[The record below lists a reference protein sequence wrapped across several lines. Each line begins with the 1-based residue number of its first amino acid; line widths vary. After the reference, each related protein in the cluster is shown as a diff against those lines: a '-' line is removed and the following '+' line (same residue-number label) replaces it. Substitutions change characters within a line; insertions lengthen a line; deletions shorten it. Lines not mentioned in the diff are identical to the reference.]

1 MFDSFRKYNKVIM
14 VLLFLLIIP
23 SFVLFGVD
31 RYQGGG
37 QGEKVARVD
46 GSDITRPEWDAQ
58 HRNEVDRIR
67 QQAPDIEPGVLD
79 SDAARYATLERMVRD
94 RVLAAAAS
102 KANMTVSEERLARL
116 FAEDTGLSSFRTAD
130 GKFDRERFMR
140 ATGRTPE
147 QYEASVRADLATQ
160 QVLLGISGT
169 AFATPAQAAATLN
182 AFYDRREVQ
191 VARFSPGEFAAK
203 VNVSDADLDAYYKQ
217 HVAQFQMPEQASIE
231 YLVLDLE
238 AAKKNITI
246 NEADLRSYYDQ
257 NAARFGT
264 KEERRASHI
273 LITAPASAPAAE
285 REKARAKVQQLLA
298 DVRKAPGTFADL
310 ARKNS
315 QDPGSAEKGGDLDF
329 VTRGAMVKPFEDA
342 MFALKK
348 GEISDVVETE
358 FGYHIIQLND
368 IKPAV
373 TQPFEQARA
382 AIENE
387 VRGQQATQEFAKAAE
402 SFTDIVYQ
410 QPDSLKPAA
419 DKLKLTIQTASNV
432 GRTPAQG
439 ATGALANRKLPERA
453 VRRGFARTQ
462 AQHRGDRDRAQPAGI
477 GTRDA
482 IHARAR
488 TASRRGQG
496 PGSRPAHHRARGR
509 ACQDRGRGQACGL
522 ASQAGRRELRCADDC
537 FATRG
542 AVAAGACHRER
553 SARRSGQAAL
563 SGRRRSRRT
572 GLCRRARQQDGAAN
586 GAGSRSSAAG
596 NAAGRAGGG
605 RSRECG
611 VLRHAEE
618 QVQGGDPGAEACR
631 SDRCRRTLVFC
642 RYNCRLCGGCS
653 SAGRVPDCDSGRRG
667 FESHQ
672 PPQTSLR

>member
-14 VLLFLLIIP
+14 GLLFLLIIP

-46 GSDITRPEWDAQ
+46 GTDITRPEWDAQ
-58 HRNEVDRIR
+58 HRNEIDRIR
-67 QQAPDIEPGVLD
+67 QQAPNIEPGLLD

-102 KANMTVSEERLARL
+102 KSNMTVSEERLARL
-116 FAEDTGLSSFRTAD
+116 FAEDPGLASFRTAD

-191 VARFSPGEFAAK
+191 VARFNPGDFAPK
-203 VNVSDADLDAYYKQ
+203 VNVSDADLEAYYKQ
-217 HVAQFQMPEQASIE
+217 HVAQFQVPEQASIE

-238 AAKKNITI
+238 AAKKNIAI

-273 LITAPASAPAAE
+273 LISAPASAPAAE
-285 REKARAKVQQLLA
+285 REKARAKAQQLLA
-298 DVRKAPGTFADL
+298 EVKKAPGTFADV

-373 TQPFEQARA
+373 IQPFEQARA

-387 VRGQQATQEFAKAAE
+387 VRSQQATQEFAKAAE

-419 DKLKLTIQTASNV
+419 DKLKLTIQTASKV
-432 GRTPAQG
+432 GRMPAPG
-439 ATGALANRKLPERA
+439 AAGALASRNFLNALFAADSLERKHNTEAIEIGPNQLASGRVTQYSPARSLPFEEVKDKVRTQLVAERAAALAKTEGEAKLAAWQAKPADASFGAAVTVSRLETQSQPVPVIEGALRADPAKLPSLVGVDLGAQGYA
-453 VRRGFARTQ
+453 VVRVNKTVPRTPPAPEAAHQ
-462 AQHRGDRDRAQPAGI
+462 ETQQVAQ
-477 GTRDA
+477 
-482 IHARAR
+482 
-488 TASRRGQG
+488 
-496 PGSRPAHHRARGR
+496 
-509 ACQDRGRGQACGL
+509 
-522 ASQAGRRELRCADDC
+522 
-537 FATRG
+537 
-542 AVAAGACHRER
+542 AVAAAE
-553 SARRSGQAAL
+553 
-563 SGRRRSRRT
+563 
-572 GLCRRARQQDGAAN
+572 
-586 GAGSRSSAAG
+586 
-596 NAAGRAGGG
+596 NAAYYDMLKSRFKAEILVPKPPDPIVAGG
-605 RSRECG
+605 R
-611 VLRHAEE
+611 
-618 QVQGGDPGAEACR
+618 
-631 SDRCRRTLVFC
+631 
-642 RYNCRLCGGCS
+642 
-653 SAGRVPDCDSGRRG
+653 
-667 FESHQ
+667 
-672 PPQTSLR
+672 